1 METTMFAF
9 GVLSAIAVILIT
21 VLIFGIVKVLK
32 LNKLVNIIEQ
42 EIFRN
47 THDILRNTEENIKD
61 IHRLID
67 EQRSYI
73 DRRFDKLIDTYL
85 LVKETEKESKKI
97 IKG

>member
-9 GVLSAIAVILIT
+9 GVLSTIAVILIT
-21 VLIFGIVKVLK
+21 VLVFGIVKVVK

-42 EIFRN
+42 ELFRN
-47 THDILRNTEENIKD
+47 TSDILRDTEENVKD

-73 DRRFDKLIDTYL
+73 DRRFDKLIDTYI